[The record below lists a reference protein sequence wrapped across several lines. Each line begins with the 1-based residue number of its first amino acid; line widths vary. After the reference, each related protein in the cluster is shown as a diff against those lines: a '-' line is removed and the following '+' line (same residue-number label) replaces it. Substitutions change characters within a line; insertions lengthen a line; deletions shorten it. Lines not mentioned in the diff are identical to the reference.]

1 MSFTCAQTGYL
12 HLVCRQCKCV
22 WSIRVRY
29 NDTVSDVCPVC
40 GTSCQHEAIVKSQD
54 LMDMESKTTYTGK
67 SVELPHFGK
76 PKKFEFH
83 YQYKLGLVTGIVLGM
98 LLVLLLM
105 NIFIRYMP
113 FSSLLKLLSIILV

>member
-12 HLVCRQCKCV
+12 HLVCRQCKCI
-22 WSIRVRY
+22 WSIKVRY
-29 NDTVSDVCPVC
+29 NDTVSDVCPIC

-54 LMDMESKTTYTGK
+54 LIDMESKTTYT
-67 SVELPHFGK
+67 GK

-98 LLVLLLM
+98 LLTLLLM
-105 NIFIRYMP
+105 NLFIMYMP